1 MESKQKNRKRE
12 LFHEYLRL
20 LQRTAGFRDTLLEIK
35 YQNAFDRLVTEA
47 WRFEENAILTTD
59 IPSIMDA
66 LNLLAN
72 ISNKRVFEM
81 LQKKAEDLE
90 QKLDAIQRRSSEKL
104 VNRRNE
110 SSKNS

>member
-1 MESKQKNRKRE
+1 MESKWKNEKRE

-35 YQNAFDRLVTEA
+35 YQNAFDLLVTEA
-47 WRFEENAILTTD
+47 WCSEENAILTTE

-72 ISNKRVFEM
+72 ISNKRIFER
-81 LQKKAEDLE
+81 LRKTAEDLE
-90 QKLDAIQRRSSEKL
+90 QKLDAIQRRSSGKNE
-104 VNRRNE
+104 NRINKSSRN
-110 SSKNS
+110 